1 VIFLYKATFSEM
13 FQITGYQPPTPEEL
27 EEIQKMLIIAEKE
40 WNEQVERMERK
51 IAARQKQLPRNEFID

>member
-1 VIFLYKATFSEM
+1 M

>member
-1 VIFLYKATFSEM
+1 LYKATFGEM

-40 WNEQVERMERK
+40 WDEQVERMERN
-51 IAARQKQLPRNEFID
+51 IAARQKRIAKE